1 MIYERA
7 LEERTRLE
15 AELKKLKMQLD
26 DYPEGKLICSHS
38 GKYPKYYIS
47 DGHNKTYISS
57 KDRDLAESL
66 AMKKYISSLIDDY
79 THELSALNFYIHHHQ
94 NYVSNTE
101 DLLTSSPQFQNL
113 IAPHFKPISKKLDE
127 WMHSD
132 YERNP
137 NHIET
142 LIHTG
147 ATGTPVRSKS
157 ESIIDTLLNQYHIP
171 FRYECKLD
179 LDEIIY
185 YPDFTIRHPKTE
197 KIYYWEHFGKM
208 DDPKY
213 YNTVT
218 SKLHTYINHGIIPS
232 INLITT
238 YETKNRPLRRDYV
251 KMLIEYYFF

>member
-15 AELKKLKMQLD
+15 TELKKLKKQFET
-26 DYPEGKLICSHS
+26 YPDGKLICSHS
-38 GKYPKYYIS
+38 GKYPKYYVS
-47 DGHNKTYISS
+47 DGHTKTYISS

-66 AMKKYISSLIDDY
+66 ALKKYISSLIEDY
-79 THELSALNFYIHHHQ
+79 THELSALNFYINHHQ
-94 NYVSNTE
+94 NYVSHTE
-101 DLLTSSPQFQNL
+101 DLLTASPQYQNL
-113 IAPHFKPISKKLDE
+113 IAPHFKPLSQKLDE

-137 NHIET
+137 NHSEG

-147 ATGTPVRSKS
+147 ANGNPVRSKS
-157 ESIIDTLLNQYHIP
+157 ESIIDMLLTQYHIP
-171 FRYECKLD
+171 FRYECQLD

-185 YPDFTIRHPKTE
+185 YPDFTIRHPKTG

-208 DDPKY
+208 DVPKY
-213 YNTVT
+213 CNTVT
-218 SKLHTYINHGIIPS
+218 AKLHTYINHGIIPS

-238 YETKNRPLRRDYV
+238 YETQKKPLKREYID
-251 KMLIEYYFF
+251 MLIKYYFL